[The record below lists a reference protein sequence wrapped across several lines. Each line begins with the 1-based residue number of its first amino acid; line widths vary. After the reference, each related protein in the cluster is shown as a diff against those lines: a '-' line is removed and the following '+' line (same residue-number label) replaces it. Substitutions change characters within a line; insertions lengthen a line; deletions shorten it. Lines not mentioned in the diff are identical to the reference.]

1 MTDQLATIGDYVE
14 EAMASWQVPGLA
26 LAVIK
31 GDEIVHI
38 QGYGVRDTETQAP
51 VTPDTLFAIASST
64 KAFTAMGAAL
74 LVDEGVLE
82 WDKPVRDYLPGF
94 KLSDGYVSEKITVRD
109 LLCHRSGLPR
119 HDLAWYGTD
128 FDREQLIKNMA
139 HLAFSRGFREVW
151 QYQNLM
157 YVTAGYLVGKLAG
170 TTWEDFTQ
178 QRIFE
183 PLQMHRSCFS
193 PEVMQQRGDY
203 ARPYRIKRGRTPDEA
218 DTLEVMDF
226 YSDQVMGPAG
236 SIHSCAADLANWL
249 IVHLNEGRFAG
260 QPFVS
265 PGNLAQMHQPQMVM
279 PVDGFMA
286 ALLNTTISTYGLG
299 WFVVPYRGYT
309 LIHHGGNI
317 DGFST
322 MVAFVPQEKI
332 GVVVLTNIDSRPLRD
347 VLAYEVVDR
356 MLGLPDNRWNPRWH
370 ALFAESLAAIDRDR
384 AVAAQ
389 EQVAG
394 AAPSHPLE
402 AYTGEYA
409 AEGYA
414 DFKVRLEG
422 DALWAWIAGDW
433 FPLQH
438 YHYDVFNLDLE
449 RFELRLPV
457 RFLMNVQGEIDEV
470 SLPLEPEVPPVLFK
484 RKPLTIDVQTLSSL
498 AGRYALPIEGMEL
511 AVTLKGNRLFM
522 APTGQSERELLPR
535 RLLPAGIE
543 FQVKGATEV
552 YLQFQR
558 DDTGVFRQV
567 LLKQVGQVFEA
578 VRVAEA

>member
-1 MTDQLATIGDYVE
+1 MTDRLSTIGDYVQ

-26 LAVIK
+26 LAVVK
-31 GDEIVHI
+31 GDEIVHL
-38 QGYGVRDTETQAP
+38 QGYGVRDLESQAP
-51 VTPDTLFAIASST
+51 ITPDTLFAIASAT

-74 LVDEGVLE
+74 LVDEGLLE
-82 WDKPVRDYLPGF
+82 WDKPVREYLPGF
-94 KLSDGYVSEKITVRD
+94 RLSDSYAAEHITVRD

-128 FDREQLIKNMA
+128 FDRDRLIKNLA
-139 HLAFSRGFREVW
+139 HLAFSHGFREVW

-157 YVTAGYLVGKLAG
+157 YMTAGYLMGALTG

-178 QRIFE
+178 QRIFD
-183 PLQMHRSCFS
+183 PLQMQRSCFS
-193 PEVMQQRGDY
+193 PEAMQQQGNY
-203 ARPYRIKRGRTPDEA
+203 ALPYRIRRGKAEGEE
-218 DTLEVMDF
+218 DTLELMDF
-226 YSDQVMGPAG
+226 YSDRVMGPAG
-236 SIHSCAADLANWL
+236 TIHSCATDLANWVM
-249 IVHLNEGRFAG
+249 VHLNEGRFNG

-265 PGNLAQMHQPQMVM
+265 PANLAQMHQPQMVM
-279 PVDGFMA
+279 PVDAFMA
-286 ALLNTTISTYGLG
+286 TLLNTTIMTYGMG

-356 MLGLPDNRWNPRWH
+356 MLGLPDNRWNSRWH
-370 ALFAESLAAIDRDR
+370 ALHAEMMASIDRDR
-384 AVAAQ
+384 QVTAQ
-389 EQVAG
+389 AQVSG
-394 AAPSHPLE
+394 AAPTHPLE

-414 DFKVRLEG
+414 DFKVRQDG
-422 DALWAWIAGDW
+422 DQLMAWIAGDW
-433 FPLQH
+433 YPLQH
-438 YHYDVFNLDLE
+438 YHYDIFNLDLD

-470 SLPLEPEVPPVLFK
+470 SLPIEPEVQPVIFK
-484 RKPLTIDVQTLSSL
+484 RKPLVLDIETLSSL

-511 AVTLKGNRLFM
+511 TVALKKDRLFM
-522 APTGQSERELLPR
+522 AVTGQTERELLPR
-535 RLLPAGIE
+535 RASPSALE

-552 YLQFQR
+552 FLEFQQDADR
-558 DDTGVFRQV
+558 AYRSV
-567 LLKQVGQVFEA
+567 LLKQVGQVFQATRIPEA
-578 VRVAEA
+578 